1 MIAQLYING
10 LLCEVG
16 ADIKLNLIYQC
27 ADPSDLSTITANRSS
42 TVSIPLTSTNVKAL
56 GFSYLPGSTS
66 SIPYSPQP
74 ARLYVDG
81 VPVFE
86 SGFARVASI
95 ENGQANINLYWS
107 TFEKIKAL
115 QDSKVRS
122 LPISESVRL
131 NPNAPD
137 LSLTYAEVALV
148 DYGQLQQ
155 PLIVDTVDTS
165 LRLHLERW
173 APVIKARPIV
183 EALTPGVTWP
193 ASVLS
198 HMSNLR
204 IVTGTFLDD
213 SIGTH
218 SQAQKVELLTTGSSQ
233 LILVPLGASVHTSA
247 PIAEL
252 TRTSDTLAL
261 VGDTLT
267 GQRDYMITPAK
278 GKHTLTGKLVINPA
292 AGGTGDWVQ
301 VVTKI
306 RASGESQDLSDAS
319 AAMTLLAYTDSG
331 QRYWSGVAGVPV
343 IINISLDFTVPADN
357 SVIAVELYTTTNIPA
372 GRTERPYAFNFS
384 GQSTTFTIA
393 RTDNPGSTGYFGK
406 WPVAANL
413 PDITGAELVKSVMQ
427 IYGLMLASTPSGQV
441 VAFSFD
447 DLYSSVAAGTF
458 KDWTGKLVRPDN
470 SLDPR
475 SVEFDMGIAASN
487 YFTYA
492 EDSAVDKNTGRG
504 IVAGDYLHRA
514 EAEIVKH
521 DTFAPS
527 LTSTVKTGSESV
539 SVLECEQFEVDNK
552 GSVKRSGKAK
562 PRFGYSVPASVSLQ
576 AFNYYSLENH
586 DLDYSAKTWAKR
598 VIFVGETAGQGVS
611 YQTDLIPAFFAGW
624 KTAVTKGKYLKE
636 QFMLTPSDLNAFDF
650 RVPVYLRQY
659 GRYFSVKKITLQ
671 VGGLAEVELIKL

>member
-1 MIAQLYING
+1 MIAQLYINDK
-10 LLCEVG
+10 LCEVG
-16 ADIKLNLIYQC
+16 ADIRLTLIYQC
-27 ADPSDLSTITANRSS
+27 ADPADLSTITANRSF
-42 TVSIPLTSTNVKAL
+42 TISIPLTSTNVKAL

-74 ARLYVDG
+74 ARLYIDG

-86 SGFARVASI
+86 SGFARVASV

-115 QDSKVRS
+115 QDSKVRN

-155 PLIVDTVDTS
+155 PLEVGGVDTS

-193 ASVLS
+193 APVLS
-198 HMSNLR
+198 HMNNLR
-204 IVTGTFLDD
+204 IVTGTFLDNNYGAQ
-213 SIGTH
+213 SL
-218 SQAQKVELLTTGSSQ
+218 SQRVELLTTSNNQ
-233 LILVPLGASVHTSA
+233 LILVPLGAINHTST
-247 PIAEL
+247 PIASL

-267 GQRDYMITPAK
+267 GQRDYMIIPAK
-278 GKHTLTGKLVINPA
+278 GKHTLTGKLTINPA
-292 AGGTGDWVQ
+292 AGGTGDWIQ
-301 VVTKI
+301 VVTKV
-306 RASGESQDLSDAS
+306 RASGEGQDLSDTS
-319 AAMTLLAYTDSG
+319 ATMTLLATADSG
-331 QRYWSGVAGVPV
+331 KRYWSGVAGVPV
-343 IINISLDFTVPADN
+343 IISISLDFTVQADN
-357 SVIAVELYTTTNIPA
+357 SVIAIELYSTTNIPPDRVA
-372 GRTERPYAFNFS
+372 RPYAFNFMS
-384 GQSTTFTIA
+384 NYTTFTIA
-393 RTDNPGSTGYFGK
+393 RSDTPGSTGYFGK

-427 IYGLMLASTPSGQV
+427 LYGLMLASTPSGQV

-447 DLYSSVAAGTF
+447 DLYSNIAAGAF
-458 KDWTGKLVRPDN
+458 KDWTNKLVPVDN
-470 SLDPR
+470 SLTPR
-475 SVEFDMGIAASN
+475 SVEFDLGIAALN

-492 EDSAVDKNTGRG
+492 EDSAVEKTTGRG
-504 IVAGDYLHRA
+504 VLAGDYLHRP

-527 LTSTVKTGSESV
+527 LTSTVNTGSGSV
-539 SVLECEQFEVDNK
+539 NVLKCEQFEADNK
-552 GSVKRSGKAK
+552 GNVKRSSKAK

-586 DLDYSAKTWAKR
+586 DLDYPAKTWNR
-598 VIFVGETAGQGVS
+598 RIIFAGEIPGQGVS
-611 YQTDLIPAFFAGW
+611 YAIDLLPSFFGGW
-624 KTAVTKGKYLKE
+624 DDAVTKGKYLKE
-636 QFMLTPSDLNAFDF
+636 QFMLSPSDLNTFDY
-650 RVPVYLRQY
+650 RIPVYLKQY

>member
-10 LLCEVG
+10 KLCEVG
-16 ADIKLNLIYQC
+16 ADIRLNLIYQC
-27 ADPSDLSTITANRSS
+27 ADPADLSTITANRSS
-42 TVSIPLTSTNVKAL
+42 TISIPLTSTNVKAL

-66 SIPYSPQP
+66 SIPYAPQP
-74 ARLYVDG
+74 ARLYIDG

-86 SGFARVASI
+86 TGFARVASI

-155 PLIVDTVDTS
+155 PLIVNTVDTS

-198 HMSNLR
+198 HMNNLR

-213 SIGTH
+213 SVGTH
-218 SQAQKVELLTTGSSQ
+218 SQAQKVELMVTNSSQ
-233 LILVPLGASVHTSA
+233 LILVPLGSINHTSS
-247 PIAEL
+247 PLSGL

-261 VGDTLT
+261 AGDNLT
-267 GQRDYMITPAK
+267 VDRDYMITPAK
-278 GKHTLTGKLVINPA
+278 GKHTLTGKLTINPA
-292 AGGTGDWVQ
+292 AGGTGDWIR
-301 VVTKI
+301 VVTKV
-306 RASGESQDLSDAS
+306 RASGEGQDLSDTGAT
-319 AAMTLLAYTDSG
+319 MTLLATTDSG

-343 IINISLDFTVPADN
+343 IISISLDFTVPADN
-357 SVIAVELYTTTNIPA
+357 SVIAVELYSTTNIPPDRVA
-372 GRTERPYAFNFS
+372 RPYASNFMS
-384 GQSTTFTIA
+384 DYTTFTIA
-393 RTDNPGSTGYFGK
+393 RTDAPGSTGYFGK

-427 IYGLMLASTPSGQV
+427 LYGLMLASTPSGQV

-447 DLYSSVAAGTF
+447 DLYSSIAAGTF
-458 KDWTGKLVRPDN
+458 KDWTGKLVRPDS

-475 SVEFDMGIAASN
+475 SVEFDLGIAALN

-492 EDSAVDKNTGRG
+492 EDSAVEKTTGRG
-504 IVAGDYLHRA
+504 ALAGDYLHRPV
-514 EAEIVKH
+514 AEIVKH

-527 LTSTVKTGSESV
+527 PTSTVNTGSGSV
-539 SVLECEQFEVDNK
+539 KVLKCEQFEVDNK

-586 DLDYSAKTWAKR
+586 EANYSAKTWTKR
-598 VIFVGETAGQGVS
+598 IIFAGETPGQGVH
-611 YQTDLIPAFFAGW
+611 YAIDLLPSFFGGW
-624 KTAVTKGKYLKE
+624 KTAVTKGKYVKE
-636 QFMLTPSDLNAFDF
+636 QFMLSPSDLNTFDY
-650 RVPVYLRQY
+650 RIPVYLKQY

>member
-10 LLCEVG
+10 KLCEVG
-16 ADIKLNLIYQC
+16 ADIRLNLIYQC
-27 ADPSDLSTITANRSS
+27 ADPADLSTITANRSS
-42 TVSIPLTSTNVKAL
+42 TISIPLTSANVKAL

-74 ARLYVDG
+74 ARLYIDG

-86 SGFARVASI
+86 TGFARVASV

-122 LPISESVRL
+122 LPISETVRI
-131 NPNAPD
+131 NPNAPN

-155 PLIVDTVDTS
+155 PLEVGGVDTS

-173 APVIKARPIV
+173 TPVIKARPII

-213 SIGTH
+213 NYGTH
-218 SQAQKVELLTTGSSQ
+218 SLSQRVDLLTTGSNQ
-233 LILVPLGASVHTSA
+233 LVLVPLGATVHTST

-252 TRTSDTLAL
+252 TRTSDALSL

-267 GQRDYMITPAK
+267 GQRDYMIIPAK

-292 AGGTGDWVQ
+292 AGGTGDWIR
-301 VVTKI
+301 VVTKV
-306 RASGESQDLSDAS
+306 RASGDGQDLSDTS
-319 AAMTLLAYTDSG
+319 ATMTLLATTDSG
-331 QRYWSGVAGVPV
+331 QRYWSGVSGVPV

-357 SVIAVELYTTTNIPA
+357 SVIAVELYSTTNISA
-372 GRTERPYAFNFS
+372 GNVQRPYAFNFS
-384 GQSTTFTIA
+384 GNNTTFSIA
-393 RTDNPGSTGYFGK
+393 RSDAPGSTGYFGK

-413 PDITGAELVKSVMQ
+413 PDVTGAELVKSVMQ
-427 IYGLMLASTPSGQV
+427 LYGLMLASTPSGQV

-447 DLYSSVAAGTF
+447 DLYSNIAAGTF
-458 KDWTGKLVRPDN
+458 KDWTGKLVPVDG
-470 SLDPR
+470 SLTPR
-475 SVEFDMGIAASN
+475 SVEFDLGIAALN

-492 EDSAVDKNTGRG
+492 EDSAVPKTTGRG
-504 IVAGDYLHRA
+504 VLAGDYIHRA

-527 LTSTVKTGSESV
+527 LASTVNTGSGSV
-539 SVLECEQFEVDNK
+539 GVLMCEQFEVDNK

-562 PRFGYSVPASVSLQ
+562 PRFGYSVPASVNLR

-586 DLDYSAKTWAKR
+586 DLNYLAKTWNKR
-598 VIFVGETAGQGVS
+598 IIFAGETPGQGVS
-611 YQTDLIPAFFAGW
+611 YATDLAPTFFGGW
-624 KTAVTKGKYLKE
+624 DEAMTKGKYIKE
-636 QFMLTPSDLNAFDF
+636 QFTLSPSDLNAFDF